1 MEFEAS
7 RAKAVDKLNYFVENN
22 LSEYSKLRN
31 FDFGPDDRSNISC
44 LSPYITHGVI
54 NELEVIDKSL
64 KKFSFAKNE
73 KFIQEVLW
81 RVYWKGWLELRP
93 NVWSDYLV
101 ELNNLRN
108 EFKSNQNYLNAI
120 EGKTNIECFN
130 QWVKELKEN
139 NYLHN
144 HTRMWFAS
152 IWIFTLELPWQLGAE
167 FFMQH
172 LYDGDAASNTL
183 GWRWVAGVQ
192 TQGKH
197 YLASEWNIRKFTN
210 NRFQNIQLN
219 ENAPPIFS
227 DKTYSIG
234 KKDFLNFEILED
246 KILFLGNSNEI
257 AESIACLKGKGPTD
271 TMELVYAQANALGF
285 DIGDVIANGS
295 ALNEFRLML
304 IRQGVDE
311 SVAQQLINEPWS
323 VLQRSPQQYSIQV
336 EKSGYLADLDALVI
350 GQVLCEAGAGRSV
363 QESDIDH
370 GIGIEIHRSI
380 GERVESGDAIM
391 TLDGPFGIDIHLI
404 QRLKQAITISDYQV
418 KLGTRILETVT
429 ISDCPTT

>member
-1 MEFEAS
+1 MIFEAS
-7 RAKAVDKLNYFVENN
+7 RAKAIDKLNIFIENN

-31 FDFGPDDRSNISC
+31 FDFGPDNRSNISC
-44 LSPYITHGVI
+44 LSPYITHGIV

-64 KKFSFAKNE
+64 KKFSFSKNE

-197 YLASEWNIRKFTN
+197 YLASEWNIKKFTN
-210 NRFQNIQLN
+210 NRFQNMQLN
-219 ENAPPIFS
+219 ENASSIFN
-227 DKTYSIG
+227 DKTYPIN
-234 KKDFLNFEILED
+234 KKEFLNSQILED
-246 KILFLGNSNEI
+246 KILLIFENNMTFEFSDFKEHKFKKILLVLNDTNRAIKLSEKVLKFKANLLEDQKTRLI
-257 AESIACLKGKGPTD
+257 EKSINCETININDLKNIT
-271 TMELVYAQANALGF
+271 EEVYALYPTVSENLNFIQNNQLQNIKFLYRKLDQFSWQYSNKGF
-285 DIGDVIANGS
+285 FNFKNYIPKIIANF
-295 ALNEFRLML
+295 N
-304 IRQGVDE
+304 
-311 SVAQQLINEPWS
+311 
-323 VLQRSPQQYSIQV
+323 
-336 EKSGYLADLDALVI
+336 
-350 GQVLCEAGAGRSV
+350 
-363 QESDIDH
+363 
-370 GIGIEIHRSI
+370 
-380 GERVESGDAIM
+380 
-391 TLDGPFGIDIHLI
+391 
-404 QRLKQAITISDYQV
+404 
-418 KLGTRILETVT
+418 
-429 ISDCPTT
+429 

>member
-1 MEFEAS
+1 MIFEAS
-7 RAKAVDKLNYFVENN
+7 RAKAIDKLNIFIENN

-31 FDFGPDDRSNISC
+31 FDFGPDNRSNISC
-44 LSPYITHGVI
+44 LSPYITHGIV

-64 KKFSFAKNE
+64 KKFSFSKNE

-130 QWVKELKEN
+130 QWVRELKVN

-197 YLASEWNIRKFTN
+197 YLASEWNIKKFTN

-219 ENAPPIFS
+219 ENASSIFN
-227 DKTYSIG
+227 DKTYPIN
-234 KKDFLNFEILED
+234 KKEFLNSQILED
-246 KILFLGNSNEI
+246 KILLIFENNMTFEFSDFKEHKFKKILLVLNDTNRAIKLSEKVLKFKANLLEDQKTRLI
-257 AESIACLKGKGPTD
+257 EKSINCETININDLKNIT
-271 TMELVYAQANALGF
+271 EEVYALYPTVSENLNFIQNNQLQNIKFLYRKLDQFSWQYCNKGF
-285 DIGDVIANGS
+285 FNFKNYIPKIIANF
-295 ALNEFRLML
+295 N
-304 IRQGVDE
+304 
-311 SVAQQLINEPWS
+311 
-323 VLQRSPQQYSIQV
+323 
-336 EKSGYLADLDALVI
+336 
-350 GQVLCEAGAGRSV
+350 
-363 QESDIDH
+363 
-370 GIGIEIHRSI
+370 
-380 GERVESGDAIM
+380 
-391 TLDGPFGIDIHLI
+391 
-404 QRLKQAITISDYQV
+404 
-418 KLGTRILETVT
+418 
-429 ISDCPTT
+429 